1 MARFKIHEIIDW
13 EKDRSLLAGDCCHM
27 PESEV
32 MLGYDKEYEKK
43 VERGEWPNL
52 PFECEAEDED
62 EALEKYAKT
71 MGRFDY
77 IRPIDA
83 DIERMD
89 ETECGK

>member
-13 EKDRSLLAGDCCHM
+13 EKDDWMMAGDSSHM

-32 MLGYDKEYEKK
+32 LKGYAEEYEKK

-52 PFECEAEDED
+52 PFECEAKDED
-62 EALEKYAKT
+62 EALEKYAET
-71 MGRFDY
+71 LGRFDY

-89 ETECGK
+89 EEE